1 MKMGNI
7 TRSDAVDFL
16 VYQLHLVGD
25 QSSFSRSLLRNRLET
40 GDRIVFLVDGFD
52 EIDDQCQEK
61 AIQLIK
67 AITIV
72 KSIPLYVTTRTHM
85 LDKLQFEFSQLAYIL
100 ENFTEKDQID
110 YLVKFWKN
118 ELNLEEKYDE
128 SLRFFAASLIERV
141 STTLNDQEKSFIG
154 IPLQCRILAEC
165 FQSNVRELIET
176 PTSTEHNIS
185 RLLDY
190 HKFDLIS
197 LYDRLMETKRKIF
210 REEKAND
217 TNPNQIVKDGSNQLL
232 KEIENHLTKLAIET
246 IVTDKKIA
254 EVLLPPYQSSH
265 RSDEEV
271 NNDEDR
277 IALNGLK
284 FGLTFKSKDDAKAQ
298 FLHRTYAEYL
308 FAKYLYKG
316 FHLDDKRHNKLLENE
331 SIRRLILEEI
341 LVRPKYYGV
350 QEFLNRMLKELVDNE
365 DWRNKIGKRELP
377 DRFKKFTENLYKL
390 FLQED
395 LKPYV
400 MVGGRNDSYEYL
412 SLIQLLFSIFPS

>member
-1 MKMGNI
+1 MDRFEELKKFDKVENLG
-7 TRSDAVDFL
+7 DAADFI
-16 VYQLHLVGD
+16 VNQLHVVED
-25 QSSFSRSLLRNRLET
+25 KSSFSRSLLRNRLET

-110 YLVKFWKN
+110 YLIKFWKN
-118 ELNLEEKYDE
+118 ELNLEEKYDK
-128 SLRFFAASLIERV
+128 SLGLFAACLIEQV
-141 STTLNDQEKSFIG
+141 SKTLNDQEKSFIG

-165 FQSNVRELIET
+165 FQSNIKELIEINGEELSG
-176 PTSTEHNIS
+176 PEEFLKNKILS
-185 RLLDY
+185 LLDGQ
-190 HKFDLIS
+190 KFDLLS

-298 FLHRTYAEYL
+298 
-308 FAKYLYKG
+308 
-316 FHLDDKRHNKLLENE
+316 
-331 SIRRLILEEI
+331 
-341 LVRPKYYGV
+341 
-350 QEFLNRMLKELVDNE
+350 
-365 DWRNKIGKRELP
+365 
-377 DRFKKFTENLYKL
+377 
-390 FLQED
+390 
-395 LKPYV
+395 
-400 MVGGRNDSYEYL
+400 
-412 SLIQLLFSIFPS
+412 